1 MGVGQSRELI
11 GKLSDDNVFLCTN
24 SEELMEMLRRLQED
38 TTYKRH
44 DVVSEERM
52 DEDIP
57 GGCADECAVESVGEG
72 ARSPSNVGVWPSSG
86 PNTDLPGN
94 VSHDGFAHEQPK
106 DRSKSTVK
114 DVCGTVEAVLIPNHY
129 LGDDGLISG
138 NPSVLQVLAASL
150 KLHTLDIAYNALTSN
165 SIEALLPCATA
176 IVGDLTSDNT
186 RNTTSGFLP
195 PNLQTL
201 NLAGNRVGRVGCER
215 LGEFL
220 AQNPP
225 LRFLSLFHNNLC
237 DNDVEPLLQGLR
249 TNSHLRLLNLGCN
262 NLTGDSLRV
271 LLNVLEENTGV
282 FAVVVLDG
290 PYDKKSFVRLKELAR
305 EEAIPDKESAP
316 SAHARAL
323 LGKKLLCADLAGRVP
338 LPVDLVREVEALLEP
353 RRVAFLNEIQAE
365 QAEAQAAQM
374 NSSSQKRDVGCLCIN
389 SNVSAICIDDLEQR
403 DPERCIGPAESPLS
417 FDAGS
422 ARGRRRWRLQE
433 MKEEGEVSP
442 KAKEE
447 SQRES
452 GHVMKSG
459 AEAVQMSGV
468 DFVENSRETS
478 RAIVNPLDATEAI
491 ETSPMR
497 AYTRRQSRVSI
508 QCGSNILF
516 PETERS
522 SFSLPPIK
530 NSRETSRA
538 IVNPLDATEA
548 IETSPMRA
556 YTRRQS
562 RVSIQCGSN
571 ILFPETER
579 SSFSLPPITLLTT
592 HSHTQSS
599 SDEKYISVST
609 YRKRPSIF
617 SVPSIKTAVS
627 VATTVKRVKGV
638 VVTGRVLNNGFERMT
653 IAPSNVVRGSR
664 KYCWRHVTG
673 PPCRLRAC
681 WCDARAA
688 VAQYSGKLHYHCK
701 YEASA
706 NEGDDMDVYLQGNAR
721 KSPVGGRGRSRQR
734 QKSRARSRATGA
746 GNEEVSTLSRSP
758 ASSHAAPCVVYEG
771 CKGTSHR
778 CESLEFCRRPLP
790 DKRPM
795 SFFSSLHPHTA
806 TGLQMHVVEH

>member
-271 LLNVLEENTGV
+271 LLNVLEENTGL
-282 FAVVVLDG
+282 AVVVLDG
-290 PYDKKSFVRLKELAR
+290 PYDKESFVRLKELAR

-468 DFVENSRETS
+468 DFVE
-478 RAIVNPLDATEAI
+478 
-491 ETSPMR
+491 
-497 AYTRRQSRVSI
+497 
-508 QCGSNILF
+508 
-516 PETERS
+516 
-522 SFSLPPIK
+522 